1 METIKK
7 YLPWFLFFISLIVL
21 YFSSYPAIGWWDS
34 GIYAANANNLS
45 IPDPGGSILYV
56 ILGRLFTIIFFF
68 LPPIKAI
75 TLVSIVAT
83 SAAAVFFY
91 YSMIEVLNNFKRLP
105 EPSKIIASFCTA
117 LALPFLFS
125 IWSESNVP
133 RIYTLG
139 LLLSSVIL
147 FCTLRIWFTEDE
159 KVKVKLFLLIIF
171 LLSIDFAAH
180 RLNMPFIPVILLLL
194 AFPLRKHLYD
204 IKFWLPIILV
214 AAAGLSINIFILIR
228 SRQNPPFHMDEI
240 RSFRDLIFWINMK
253 RYGQSN
259 LSMIFHRRAPFWDYQ
274 IKFMYL
280 RYFGWNFQGKNEMGL
295 LRVITFFPFI
305 LGLAGFIYTLI
316 NKIKAWTIISIIF
329 LLFSFGLII
338 YANIQNGFDQTREI
352 DRLFIPSFMIF
363 LVWVGIGLSV
373 LSDGLLSILVK
384 IKRNTSVIIVSV
396 ICFLVLP
403 FNLFFINGKECDKSK
418 YNFPEDFAYNIL
430 SSCEKNA
437 VLFTNGD
444 NDTFPLWYM
453 QSVEGYRTD
462 VSVANASLLNTD
474 FFVNELKHDNNGF
487 IIDSSYPNSKD
498 FDPSSLKKPVEILL
512 PYSCSLPGGKIEKDT
527 LRAIYRGRD
536 FGDKK
541 FWLSQDKVIL
551 SFLKNNKW
559 KRPVY
564 FCATMNP
571 NNLLGLNDYLSY
583 EGIVSK
589 LVPVKGDSISASEL
603 ELNLMHKYKYRSFN
617 DRTVPIDKITKD
629 IFTIFRVGFYKLILY
644 YKENGNNTKA
654 KEVFDFMQEKL
665 PEWRFTEKENKFLHD
680 LTK

>member
-7 YLPWFLFFISLIVL
+7 YLPWFLFFFSLIVL

-56 ILGRLFTIIFFF
+56 ILGRLFTFFFFF
-68 LPPIKAI
+68 LPKIKAI
-75 TLVSIVAT
+75 TLVSIVST

-91 YSMIEVLNNFKRLP
+91 YSMIEVLNNFKRLS
-105 EPSKIIASFCTA
+105 ESSKIIASFCTA

-133 RIYTLG
+133 RVYSLG
-139 LLLSSVIL
+139 LLLTGIIL
-147 FCTLRIWFTEDE
+147 LCTLKIWFTEDE
-159 KVKVKLFLLIIF
+159 KEKAKLFLLIIF
-171 LLSIDFAAH
+171 LLSIDYAAH

-194 AFPLRKHLYD
+194 AFPLRKHLFD

-228 SRQNPPFHMDEI
+228 SIQTPPFHMDDI

-259 LSMIFHRRAPFWDYQ
+259 LSMIFHRQAPFWDYQ

-280 RYFGWNFQGKNEMGL
+280 RYFGWNFLGKNGEGF
-295 LRVITFFPFI
+295 LRYFSFFPLI
-305 LGLAGFIYTLI
+305 LGLAGFVYSFIK
-316 NKIKAWTIISIIF
+316 KIKVWVLILIIF
-329 LLFSFGLII
+329 LLFSFGLIV
-338 YANIQNGFDQTREI
+338 YANIRNGFDQTREI

-363 LVWVGIGLSV
+363 LIWVGIGLSI
-373 LSDGLLSILVK
+373 LSEGLSKILVK
-384 IKRNTSVIIVSV
+384 IKHNTSVIIVSV

-403 FNLFFINGKECDKSK
+403 FNLFLVNRKDCNKSK
-418 YNFPEDFAYNIL
+418 YYFPEDFAYNIL

-462 VSVANASLLNTD
+462 VTVANTNLLNTD
-474 FFVNELKHDNNGF
+474 FFVNELKHDNNSF

-498 FDPSSLKKPVEILL
+498 FDRSLLKKPVEIVL

-527 LRAIYRGRD
+527 LHAVYSGRD
-536 FGDKK
+536 LGDKK

-564 FCATMNP
+564 FCSTVDP
-571 NNLLGLNDYLSY
+571 DNLLGLNDYLSY

-589 LVPVKGDSISASEL
+589 LVPVKGDSISPSVL
-603 ELNLMHKYKYRSFN
+603 ENNLMHKYKYRNFN
-617 DRTVPIDKITKD
+617 DSAVPIDNITKD
-629 IFTIFRVGFYKLILY
+629 IFMTFRVEFYKLILF
-644 YKENGNNTKA
+644 YKHNGNKTKA

-665 PEWRFTEKENKFLHD
+665 PEWRFTEKENKFLND
-680 LTK
+680 LSK